1 MKTSV
6 VITGLLLLLLANML
20 MVYYSPYGFF
30 RREGFQNAAA
40 GMNASVAMNTGPST
54 EVAEQPVV
62 ESAAPMPAAAEEAT
76 GTPVVPQTSTVS
88 SSTSITDC
96 LVQNLPRQT
105 WVVATVKVT
114 SSSTLTNT
122 ASQTFRVVFK

>member
-1 MKTSV
+1 MNKLLICLLIFAVATSC
-6 VITGLLLLLLANML
+6 
-20 MVYYSPYGFF
+20 SKK
-30 RREGFQNAAA
+30 
-40 GMNASVAMNTGPST
+40 VAPEIEENISFELNTGAVIVSSGSSQAFKVTMKSKIPKAGIKIDIS
-54 EVAEQPVV
+54 
-62 ESAAPMPAAAEEAT
+62 AAEEAT